1 MVKRFS
7 DTAGGWPAW
16 YRRLGGL
23 WGLGSAIV
31 AVSLVVLWHHSQM
44 FQLGYETERLDADKG
59 RLERLQRQLL
69 IERESLA
76 SLDRVER
83 LAADLGLVHPAPR
96 DVVLVRVDPP
106 PVERDQPFAVAL
118 GRRVLPAE
126 AHAAP

>member
-1 MVKRFS
+1 MVKRHS
-7 DTAGGWPAW
+7 EAARGWPAW
-16 YRRLGGL
+16 YRWLGGL
-23 WGLGSAIV
+23 WGLGAAIV
-31 AVSLVVLWHHSQM
+31 AVSLAVLWHHNQM
-44 FQLGYETERLDADKG
+44 FQLGYQTERLEADKG

-106 PVERDQPFAVAL
+106 AVEHDQPFAVAL
-118 GRRVLPAE
+118 GRRVLPGE